1 MKETNLPEII
11 ENKPIECLI
20 YEVRGMPVMLDS
32 DIAIL
37 FGEKTE
43 RVNQQMKRNINRF
56 PDDFCFKL
64 NSNEFKILTLQNA
77 ISKKFSIWPK
87 PTKLEMKHI
96 LAISKK

>member
-77 ISKKFSIWPK
+77 ISKKFSI
-87 PTKLEMKHI
+87 
-96 LAISKK
+96 